1 MATTDKYDRQLRL
14 WGASGQRALGQ
25 TLVALIGTS
34 ACGTEALKNLVL
46 PGVGSILVVDDDDE
60 GGMDNATPTNV
71 AHGTTKS
78 DDNASLF
85 KFALANSNFFLSPKD
100 PSTTVAAND
109 DDDDCPTTS
118 SSSNAARAATLL
130 CELNPD
136 VHGQYLTVPSLEEMD
151 YQSFLTSLLL
161 VESSYGSSAVQM
173 TTMTSTNNSKKS
185 LLIIAADQ
193 PSSVLLP
200 LSHACYMNSIPLI
213 AIRSYGLLGTV
224 RVQTPS
230 PYHPIIESRP
240 SVRKPDLR
248 LGTMPLFDT
257 LQAVCETVSKLDS
270 IVDTKD
276 RSHVPFVII
285 LLQALDKWRN
295 GHSSGGENGGNEEKT
310 DEAAHKPPPPPSI
323 PKTMAEKDDFR
334 SIVKNMANNI
344 NNEINFEEAMR
355 LAHLVWA
362 DDQLSED
369 VQSVIDK
376 VDEMSFFRNVIIES
390 PDDNNM
396 DVDGA
401 TSGSGSISGGAVMS
415 SHVLQFQLLI
425 VALKRYLLAN
435 NNYPPLEGT
444 IPDMTSDTSRFVAL
458 QEAYRSRAEAD
469 RAQLCNIITSLLD
482 ECKEQ
487 ANGCALRIAMPSDDV
502 IQTFCKNVRYLR
514 MLETRPLYAEYILQ
528 DKTSPVVTSYSAM
541 FDSMKLS
548 SSEGSSSSSSNTIN
562 NFDTLQSDARDD
574 LQSSTMDP
582 YETDPVQTPLLWWI
596 ALRACD
602 AFYDRHQHY
611 PGKHDQELALEADAN
626 EVYSCM
632 LEIVQSSGLVDGENT
647 SELIKEYILDKVKGK
662 DLAREVVRY
671 DEAEIHT
678 VAAVVGGVASQEA
691 VKLITGQYVPIDDTY
706 VYNGIAST
714 AGVYRF

>member
-34 ACGTEALKNLVL
+34 ACGTETLKNLVL
-46 PGVGSILVVDDDDE
+46 PGVGSILVVDDDDG

-78 DDNASLF
+78 DDNVSLF
-85 KFALANSNFFLSPKD
+85 KFALANSNFFLSPQD
-100 PSTTVAAND
+100 PSTSG
-109 DDDDCPTTS
+109 PTSTS

-136 VHGQYLTVPSLEEMD
+136 VHGRYLTVPSLEDMD

-161 VESSYGSSAVQM
+161 VESSYSSSAVQM
-173 TTMTSTNNSKKS
+173 TTMTSTNNSKKKS

-200 LSHACYMNSIPLI
+200 LSHACYINSIPLI

-257 LQAVCETVSKLDS
+257 LRAVCETVSKLDS

-295 GHSSGGENGGNEEKT
+295 GHDSGGENCGNEEKT
-310 DEAAHKPPPPPSI
+310 DEAAHKPPPPPPYI

-344 NNEINFEEAMR
+344 NNEMNFEEAMR
-355 LAHLVWA
+355 SAHLVWA
-362 DDQLSED
+362 DDRLSED
-369 VQSVIDK
+369 VQSVLDK

-401 TSGSGSISGGAVMS
+401 TSSGSGSIGGAVMS
-415 SHVLQFQLLI
+415 SRVLQFQLLI

-482 ECKEQ
+482 ECKER

-514 MLETRPLYAEYILQ
+514 MLETRPLFVEYILQ

-541 FDSMKLS
+541 FDSMKLP
-548 SSEGSSSSSSNTIN
+548 SSEGSSSSSNTIN

-632 LEIVQSSGLVDGENT
+632 LEIVQSLGLVDGENT